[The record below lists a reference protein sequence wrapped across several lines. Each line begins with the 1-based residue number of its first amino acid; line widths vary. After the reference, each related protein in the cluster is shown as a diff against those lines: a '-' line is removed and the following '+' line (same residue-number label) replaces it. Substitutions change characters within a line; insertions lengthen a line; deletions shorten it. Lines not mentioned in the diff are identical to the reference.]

1 MDSTTGKM
9 GIEME
14 CLYMKNINET
24 FIIREAGNP
33 DYRSAVVLLRN
44 LAEKKDTTSL
54 ERDALSSAVRL
65 LRQKLNVESGG
76 NQT

>member
-1 MDSTTGKM
+1 MESTGKI

-14 CLYMKNINET
+14 CLYMKKIDET
-24 FIIREAGNP
+24 FIIRETGNP

-44 LAEKKDTTSL
+44 LAEKKDTTTL

-65 LRQKLNVESGG
+65 LRQKLDVESGG